1 MTTLN
6 VIQFPEHFAAIDI
19 PNALRTL
26 ADEIESGQMGGAAH
40 ALLWVVDAGDGD
52 IEMGVMGK
60 VSDAGFAAYFLAG
73 AAQQKIMKGI
83 G

>member
-26 ADEIESGQMGGAAH
+26 ADRIESGQMGGAAH
-40 ALLWVVDAGDGD
+40 SLLWVVDSGDGD
-52 IEMGVMGK
+52 IEIGVMGK